1 MTKTFLKYRR
11 RINLLSFL
19 ILLSWLGLCTRFA
32 YIQVIQGGEYRAQGL
47 KQGKIREPLTAV
59 RGNIYDRNDTPLT
72 KNIIHYSIAAY
83 PKIVTDKNQIAMA
96 LNEQTGIS
104 RDQYLKKLSAN
115 KNFVYLAR
123 NLSKELGEPIA
134 NANLKGLSIERRARR
149 YYPHVQICGQILGF
163 ADVDD
168 NGISGIEQR
177 LDRFISGKPGWI
189 VKQKDGLGGKSVNVS
204 FPSQPAIDGSNVKL
218 TIDLEY
224 QTILQEELARRY
236 EETNA
241 IGATGIII
249 NPQNGALLS
258 IASYPD
264 FDPNNPSRYPIES
277 QKNKA
282 FTDQFEPGSTFK
294 IVAATAA
301 LDLKTVKVSDE
312 FNCENGSYIYKNV
325 TINDHE
331 EYDNLTF
338 AQIIEHSSN
347 VGIIKV
353 AETLD
358 NEILHNY
365 ALKYGFGA
373 RTNINMLGETTG
385 TLRNTRDWSDISLAE
400 IAMGHEVGVT
410 GLQLAMAYSAIA
422 NGGFLLKPYIIQS
435 VINEAGKTVYTE
447 KPEVIRKVVNQDIS
461 AQLRDMLTSV
471 VQSGTGTAAH
481 IPGWN
486 IAGKTGTAQ
495 KFVDGKYS
503 QTKFVSNFVGFFPA
517 ENPQLLAVIILDEP
531 RYPFHWGG
539 VGAAPVFKRV
549 MERIIMFDDSI
560 KFPKIKAPEIEQK
573 LMLVDNLESN
583 SNEHNSNTNV
593 YMSTTASVPSKMIS
607 KNKVV
612 LMPEVRGMSLRKA
625 ITTLQDSGLR
635 VKFSGSGR
643 VVWQSPKPNTSI
655 KLKTQCVLGLE

>member
-32 YIQVIQGGEYRAQGL
+32 YIQVIHGGEYRAQGI
-47 KQGKIREPLTAV
+47 KQGKIREPLAAV
-59 RGNIYDRNDTPLT
+59 RGNIYDRNDNPLT
-72 KNIIHYSIAAY
+72 KNIIHYSIAAF
-83 PKIVTDKNQIAMA
+83 PKMVADKNQIAEV

-104 RDQYLKKLSAN
+104 KDQYLKKLSSN

-123 NLSKELGEPIA
+123 NLSKELGEPVA
-134 NANLKGLSIERRARR
+134 SAKLKGLSIERRARR
-149 YYPHVQICGQILGF
+149 YYPHAQICSQILGF

-189 VKQKDGLGGKSVNVS
+189 VKQKDGLGGKSVDVS
-204 FPSQPAIDGSNVKL
+204 FPTQPAVDGSNVKL
-218 TIDLEY
+218 TVDLEY

-241 IGATGIII
+241 TSATGIII
-249 NPQNGALLS
+249 NPQNGAVLS

-264 FDPNNPSRYPIES
+264 FDPNNPSQYPIES

-301 LDLKTVKVSDE
+301 LDLNTVKSSDE

-365 ALKYGFGA
+365 AVKYGFGA
-373 RTNINMLGETTG
+373 RTNINMPGETPG
-385 TLRNTRDWSDISLAE
+385 MLRNSKDWSDISLAE

-410 GLQLAMAYSAIA
+410 AFQLAMAYASIA
-422 NGGFLLKPYIIQS
+422 NGGFLLKPYIIQN
-435 VINEAGKTVYTE
+435 VNTQAGKTVYTE
-447 KPEVIRKVVNQDIS
+447 KPEVIRKVVNQNVS
-461 AQLRDMLTSV
+461 AQLKDMLVKV
-471 VQSGTGTAAH
+471 VQSGTGTEAH

-495 KFVDGKYS
+495 KFIDGKYS
-503 QTKFVSNFVGFFPA
+503 QTKFISNFVGFFPA
-517 ENPQLLAVIILDEP
+517 ENPQLLAVIILNEP

-539 VGAAPVFKRV
+539 IGAAPVFKRV
-549 MERIIMFDDSI
+549 MERIIMLDDSI
-560 KFPKIKAPEIEQK
+560 IFPKIKEPEIVQK
-573 LMLVDNLESN
+573 PMLVGNLKPN
-583 SNEHNSNTNV
+583 SIEQNSSKNV
-593 YMSTTASVPSKMIS
+593 YMSTVAPAISKRIS
-607 KNKVV
+607 KNSVV
-612 LMPEVRGMSLRKA
+612 IMPEVRGMSLRKA
-625 ITTLQDSGLR
+625 ISTLQDSGLR

-643 VVWQSPKPNTSI
+643 VVWQSPKPNASI
-655 KLKTQCVLGLE
+655 KLKTQCVIGLE